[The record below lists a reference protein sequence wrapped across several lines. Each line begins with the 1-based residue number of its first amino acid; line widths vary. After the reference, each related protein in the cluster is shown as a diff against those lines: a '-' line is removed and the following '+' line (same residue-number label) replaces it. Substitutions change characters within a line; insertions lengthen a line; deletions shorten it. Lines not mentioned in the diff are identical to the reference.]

1 MITRRA
7 GFLADYQNVAYSE
20 RYRATL
26 ARFQTALPEDTPEPL
41 MQAAARGLFKLM
53 AYKDEYEVARLLTD
67 SSFAEGLK
75 TRFDGD
81 FTIRYHLA
89 PPLLSRARDAQGRP
103 RKRSYGK
110 WMGQAMRALAAMK
123 GLRGSRFN
131 LFGYHSEARLHR
143 DLLAWYEAGLP
154 KAAALCAQGRT
165 EDCLTFLSAPDDIR
179 GYGPIRTASAEK
191 ARAAADAAL
200 DL

>member
-1 MITRRA
+1 
-7 GFLADYQNVAYSE
+7 
-20 RYRATL
+20 
-26 ARFQTALPEDTPEPL
+26 
-41 MQAAARGLFKLM
+41 
-53 AYKDEYEVARLLTD
+53 
-67 SSFAEGLK
+67 
-75 TRFDGD
+75 
-81 FTIRYHLA
+81 
-89 PPLLSRARDAQGRP
+89 
-103 RKRSYGK
+103 
-110 WMGQAMRALAAMK
+110 MRALAAMK